1 MKCSMDM
8 NYQIV
13 PKNGEILMDISKI
26 TNKNK
31 LRCLVFLMLY
41 VVPFAAFS
49 QPVINHDLMVE
60 LKPEEHQIHVIDK
73 IDIKSLYLKG
83 DSTTSN
89 VAFLI
94 HEGESLKV
102 VEKNVRLQKQDYA
115 FAKKTFPKLIGE
127 SLMVGTVPVD
137 VYSVEITGELKQFT
151 LGYSRIINHAIESG
165 GKEYERSISNS
176 SGLITEQ
183 GVFIAKESFWFPV
196 FGNQLLTFNLS
207 VRSPLNWKSVS
218 QGDRIYA
225 EDNDVS
231 HMDTW
236 RESQAQDD
244 IYIVAAKFTEY
255 AQSAGAVKAMA
266 FLRTKD
272 DALAQKYLDTT
283 AQYLEMY
290 RNLVGPYPYS
300 KFALVENFWETGFG
314 MPSFTLL
321 GPKIIRFPFIL
332 HSSYPHE
339 LLHNWWGNSV
349 YVDYEKGNW
358 AEGLTSYLADH
369 LIKEQRGKGQDYRR
383 AALQKYTNFANSEN
397 DFALEK
403 FVSRYD
409 AVTEAVGYGKTLML
423 FHMLRR
429 KLGDELFTS
438 GLQSLYRKYHHKMA
452 SFNDIE
458 EIFSD
463 VSEMDLKL
471 FFSQWVENTGSP
483 NFSLNNV
490 TREKSSSGKYRISAQ
505 IEQTQQGKAYQLDL
519 PVLVTLENE
528 TSAKS
533 VMLSIINKTEI
544 FDMEFDSKPLRLD
557 IDPEFD
563 VFRRLDINET
573 PPAISLVFGAKKSLI
588 VLPANAAPD
597 KLNAY
602 EGLAKNWQSTQ
613 QGEISI
619 EFDKNLES
627 LPKDKSIWLLGWEN
641 TFRSEVQK
649 ALEIYQ
655 LDFEKNKV
663 NVSEQALYEDKN
675 SIILVG
681 RNPQNQNNAL
691 ALVSAD
697 SVEAIPG
704 LARKLP
710 HYGRYSYLAFEGVEP
725 SNMLKGQWAVVNS
738 PLTYQFSDRQ
748 VSIAGLDK
756 RNPLASLA
764 PVFSEKKLLSHVNK
778 LASKEMMGRG
788 LGSEALDLV
797 ANYIA
802 EEFRSSGLTSLT
814 SDGNYFQ
821 DWNVKLDGLDKEIRA
836 RNVVAFIPGKNP
848 KFKDQSV
855 IVSAHYDHLGLGWP
869 DVRKGNEGKIH
880 FGADDNAS
888 GVSVLLELA
897 HLMAKKG
904 GLERSVI
911 FVAFTGEE
919 VDRLGSRYFV
929 NNMPSFPI
937 DKVFAAVNLDTV
949 GRLGT
954 NPLMAFG
961 TGTASEWVHI
971 FRGVGFVTGVNI
983 KSLAKDF
990 GSSDQTSFHEKNIPA
1005 VQFFSGVNSDFH
1017 KPTDTIDKI
1026 DGAGLVKVAVALKET
1041 VSYLSEREEP
1051 LNNLLKANV
1060 SKHKPGKARP
1070 AGRRVSLGTVPD
1082 FAYQGEG
1089 VLISDVVP
1097 DSPAAKAN
1105 VQAKDILIG
1114 MNGKKVKDLRSF
1126 SKILR
1131 NLKPGDEVSLKILR
1145 NKQEINLSTHV
1156 IER

>member
-1 MKCSMDM
+1 M
-8 NYQIV
+8 I
-13 PKNGEILMDISKI
+13 I
-26 TNKNK
+26 NKTTKKYK
-31 LRCLVFLMLY
+31 LFYIIFLMLS
-41 VVPFAAFS
+41 VLSFSAFS

-60 LKPEEHQIHVIDK
+60 LKPEKNQIHVIDK
-73 IDIKSLYLKG
+73 IDISSLYLDDG
-83 DSTTSN
+83 PATNS

-94 HEGESLKV
+94 HAGESLKV
-102 VEKNVRLQKQDYA
+102 VENNVRLKKQDYS
-115 FAKKTFPKLIGE
+115 FAKKNFPNLIGE

-137 VYSVEITGELKQFT
+137 VYSLQVKDGKKQLT
-151 LGYSRIINHAIESG
+151 LEYMRVINHAIESG
-165 GKEYERSISNS
+165 GKEYERSISES

-196 FGNQLLTFNLS
+196 FGNELLTFNLS
-207 VRSPLNWKSVS
+207 VRTPLTWKSVS
-218 QGDRIYA
+218 QGDRIYT
-225 EDNDVS
+225 EDNNVS

-236 RESQAQDD
+236 RESRAQDD

-255 AQSAGAVKAMA
+255 SQAVGAVKAMA
-266 FLRTKD
+266 FLRTAD
-272 DALAQKYLDTT
+272 DALAQKYLNTT

-290 RNLVGPYPYS
+290 RGLLGPYPYS

-369 LIKEQRGKGQDYRR
+369 LIKEQRGKGKDYRR
-383 AALQKYTNFANSEN
+383 ASLQKYTNFANSEN
-397 DFALEK
+397 DFALQK

-423 FHMLRR
+423 FHMLRQ
-429 KLGDELFTS
+429 KVGNELFSTA
-438 GLQSLYRKYHHKMA
+438 LQSFYRQYRHKTA

-458 EIFSD
+458 NVFSE
-463 VSEMDLKL
+463 VSDQNLKA
-471 FFSQWVENTGSP
+471 FFSQWVENVGAP
-483 NFSLNNV
+483 NFNLKDV
-490 TREKSSSGKYRISAQ
+490 QLEKLTSGKFKIKAQ
-505 IEQTQQGKAYQLDL
+505 IEQTQAGDAYQLNL
-519 PVLVTLENE
+519 PIVVSLADEKKATQIAFNV
-528 TSAKS
+528 S
-533 VMLSIINKTEI
+533 NKTEL
-544 FDMEFDSKPLRLD
+544 FEMEFDSRPLRLD
-557 IDPEFD
+557 VDPEFD

-573 PPAISLVFGAKKSLI
+573 PPSLSLVFGAKKSLI
-588 VLPANAAPD
+588 VLPANASED
-597 KLNAY
+597 KLAAY
-602 EGLAKNWQSTQ
+602 ESLAKNWQSTQ

-619 EFDKNLES
+619 EFDKNLKS

-641 TFRSEVQK
+641 IFRGEIQK
-649 ALEIYQ
+649 ALDIYQ
-655 LDFEKNKV
+655 VKFEKNKV
-663 NVSEQALYEDKN
+663 DISEQDLFENKN
-675 SIILVG
+675 SIIMVG
-681 RNPQNQNNAL
+681 RNPQQQESAL
-691 ALVSAD
+691 ALISAD
-697 SVEAIPG
+697 SVKAIPG

-710 HYGRYSYLAFEGVEP
+710 HYGKYSFLAFEGVEP
-725 SNMLKGQWAVVNS
+725 TNMLKGQWPVVNS
-738 PLTYQFSDRQ
+738 PLTYQFSDQQ
-748 VSIAGLDK
+748 VSIAKLEK

-778 LASKEMMGRG
+778 LANKEMLGRG
-788 LGSEALDLV
+788 LGSKGLDL
-797 ANYIA
+797 AADYIA
-802 EEFRSSGLTSLT
+802 EEFRSSGLKPLVNG
-814 SDGNYFQ
+814 DKYFQ
-821 DWNVKLDGLDKEIRA
+821 DWKVKLEGLDKEVRA
-836 RNVVAFIPGKNP
+836 RNVVAFIPGNNP
-848 KFKDQSV
+848 KLNGQSV
-855 IVSAHYDHLGLGWP
+855 VVSAHYDHLGLGWP

-897 HLMAKKG
+897 RLMAKKG
-904 GLERSVI
+904 GLERTVI

-929 NNMPSFPI
+929 NNMPRFPI
-937 DKVFAAVNLDTV
+937 EKVFAAVNLDTV

-954 NPLMAFG
+954 KPILAFG

-971 FRGVGFVTGVNI
+971 FRGVGFVTGVSI

-1017 KPTDTIDKI
+1017 KPTDTIEKI

-1051 LNNLLKANV
+1051 LNNLLIANV
-1060 SKHKPGKARP
+1060 SKQKPGKARP

-1082 FAYQGEG
+1082 FTYQGEG

-1097 DSPAAKAN
+1097 NSPAAKAKI
-1105 VQAKDILIG
+1105 QAKDILIG

-1131 NLKPGDEVSLKILR
+1131 SLKPGDEVVLKILR
-1145 NKQEINLSTHV
+1145 NTQELNLKTHV
-1156 IER
+1156 VER